1 VSDRPHTGPTVRAV
15 VLAAGAGRRFGG
27 DKQLAELD
35 GRPLLQHV
43 LDVLGL
49 AGVHDPIVVLG
60 ANAEVIRRRIDWGSA
75 TVVVNPRPGDGLS
88 SSIRIGW
95 EAAFDV
101 GPQVRAAGLASGH
114 APEAVLLVLGDQ
126 PRLRPDVVAVL
137 VAAPLD
143 PARPIV
149 APAYAA
155 GGGRNPARIERSA
168 ERLLGE
174 LSGDRGFGPLI
185 DAHPG
190 LVRTIEVRG
199 DNPDVDRPADL
210 DALRGA

>member
-1 VSDRPHTGPTVRAV
+1 MPDRPSGSAIVRAV

-43 LDVLGL
+43 LDAL
-49 AGVHDPIVVLG
+49 AAAGAGDPVVVLG
-60 ANAEVIRRRIDWGSA
+60 ANAEAIRPRIRWGA
-75 TVVVNPRPGDGLS
+75 AEVVVNPSPARGLA

-95 EAAFDV
+95 ETVFRGSSD
-101 GPQVRAAGLASGH
+101 
-114 APEAVLLVLGDQ
+114 AVLLALGDQ
-126 PRLRPDVVAVL
+126 PRLRPDIIRMLIDAT
-137 VAAPLD
+137 LD
-143 PARPIV
+143 SARPIV

-168 ERLLGE
+168 EAFLAE
-174 LSGDRGFGPLI
+174 LAGDRGFGPLI
-185 DAHPG
+185 DAHPE
-190 LVRTIEVRG
+190 LVRTIGVEG

-210 DALRGA
+210 RALRRA